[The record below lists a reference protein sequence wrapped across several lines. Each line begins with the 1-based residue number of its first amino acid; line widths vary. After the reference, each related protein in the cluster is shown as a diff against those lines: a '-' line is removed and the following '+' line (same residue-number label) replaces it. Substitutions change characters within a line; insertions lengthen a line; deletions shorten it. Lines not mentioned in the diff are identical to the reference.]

1 MKITFEIE
9 VDDDDVGRA
18 LESLRDWLED
28 EKAEHGDDTA
38 AIAAMRIH
46 LDALNEMIG
55 AIQGRMQ

>member
-9 VDDDDVGRA
+9 VDDADVGRA

-46 LDALNEMIG
+46 LDALNDMMS
-55 AIQGRMQ
+55 AIEGRMQ

>member
-9 VDDDDVGRA
+9 VDDADVGRA

-46 LDALNEMIG
+46 LDALNEMMS
-55 AIQGRMQ
+55 AIEGRMQ